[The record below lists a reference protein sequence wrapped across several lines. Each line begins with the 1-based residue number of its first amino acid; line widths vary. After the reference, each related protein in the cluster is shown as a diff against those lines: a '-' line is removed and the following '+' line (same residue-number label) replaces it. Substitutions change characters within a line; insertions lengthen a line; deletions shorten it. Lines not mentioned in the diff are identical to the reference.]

1 MARKS
6 AFKFTGASG
15 GAPSAAAAAARS
27 AKAAAAAAAGHA
39 AKAAAEEAAKAAQ
52 DIGLVSINRF
62 DLGLWRQFSGLAKMR
77 GKSIPQATD
86 EALRMWIK
94 ENLKSLEV

>member
-6 AFKFTGASG
+6 TSKSTSTSG
-15 GAPSAAAAAARS
+15 GAPSVAAVAAR
-27 AKAAAAAAAGHA
+27 A
-39 AKAAAEEAAKAAQ
+39 AKAAATGAAQ

-62 DLGLWRQFSGLAKMR
+62 DLNLWKKFVGLAKMQ
-77 GKSIPQATD
+77 GKSIPEATT
-86 EALRMWIK
+86 EALKMWIK

>member
-6 AFKFTGASG
+6 AFKVTGASG
-15 GAPSAAAAAARS
+15 GAPSAAGR
-27 AKAAAAAAAGHA
+27 A

>member
-6 AFKFTGASG
+6 TSKFTGASG

-27 AKAAAAAAAGHA
+27 AKAAAGRA

-62 DLGLWRQFSGLAKMR
+62 DLGLWQKFVGLAKMK
-77 GKSIPQATD
+77 GLTIPQATD

>member
-6 AFKFTGASG
+6 AFKVTGASG
-15 GAPSAAAAAARS
+15 GAPSAAGRA
-27 AKAAAAAAAGHA
+27 AKAAAA
-39 AKAAAEEAAKAAQ
+39 EAAKAVQ

-62 DLGLWRQFSGLAKMR
+62 DLGLWQKFVGLAKMK
-77 GKSIPQATD
+77 GLTIPQATD